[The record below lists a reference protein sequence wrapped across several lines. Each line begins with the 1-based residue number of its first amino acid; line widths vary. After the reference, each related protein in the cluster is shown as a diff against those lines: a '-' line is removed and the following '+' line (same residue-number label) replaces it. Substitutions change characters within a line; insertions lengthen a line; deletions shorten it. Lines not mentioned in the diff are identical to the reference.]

1 MGRPR
6 NGDLFAH
13 FGVSLAP
20 DREEEK
26 LAFPASVA
34 PVKKVHACHACG
46 WLRGTPK
53 VGACPNCG
61 VPPREAKA

>member
-13 FGVSLAP
+13 FGVSLSPEA
-20 DREEEK
+20 EEHVP
-26 LAFPASVA
+26 PASVA
-34 PVKKVHACHACG
+34 PVKKVHPCHACG
-46 WLRGTPK
+46 WLRALPS